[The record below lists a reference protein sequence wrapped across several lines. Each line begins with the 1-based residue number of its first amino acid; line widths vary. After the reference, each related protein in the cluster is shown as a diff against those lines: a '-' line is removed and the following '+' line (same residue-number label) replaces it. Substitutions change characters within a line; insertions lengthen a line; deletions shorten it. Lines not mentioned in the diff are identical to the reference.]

1 MNAVTLPPELQRF
14 ATEAIASGR
23 YRDMAELLAT
33 SVSLLQRTEQ
43 ARAAFVASFDAAIAE
58 GEQNGFFSI
67 EEIERDMDAAIEDV
81 LSARR

>member
-43 ARAAFVASFDAAIAE
+43 ARAAFVASFDPAE
-58 GEQNGFFSI
+58 T
-67 EEIERDMDAAIEDV
+67 RK
-81 LSARR
+81 